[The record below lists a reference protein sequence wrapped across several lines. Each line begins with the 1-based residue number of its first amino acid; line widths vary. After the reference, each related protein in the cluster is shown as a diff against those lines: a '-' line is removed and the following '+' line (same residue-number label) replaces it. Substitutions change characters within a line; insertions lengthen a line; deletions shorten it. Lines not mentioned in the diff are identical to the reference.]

1 MVYLAN
7 TEKMKL
13 AANATLLTTAIDA
26 AGTTL
31 VFDNK
36 VFSNGNSITI
46 GGETITLGTTADG
59 GTTFTGC
66 ARGGSPETHAAGQ
79 EVFLAAGTELVT
91 HTFDGLETFNA
102 MAASA
107 DAEITIGIKEDTT
120 IKERVRL
127 STYNL
132 SWFRPFRQE
141 TPVDDKTWALVVW
154 LRYDIKT
161 ECEVSGAFQA

>member
-1 MVYLAN
+1 MVYLAS

-13 AANATLLTTAIDA
+13 TANATLLTTAVDA
-26 AGTTL
+26 DDTTL

-66 ARGGSPETHAAGQ
+66 TRGGSPETHAAGQ
-79 EVFLAAGTELVT
+79 EAFLAAGTELVT
-91 HTFDGLETFNA
+91 LTFDGIKYLNA
-102 MAASA
+102 FSASA
-107 DAEITIGIKEDTT
+107 NAEITIGIKEDAT

-127 STYNL
+127 SSYNL
-132 SWFRPFRQE
+132 SWFRPFHRE
-141 TPVDDKTWALVVW
+141 VPANEKIWSLVAW
-154 LRYDIKT
+154 LRYDVKT
-161 ECEVSGAFQA
+161 ECEASGALQA